1 MSTVTASETTPL
13 ALFLH
18 GSAVLYGSDKVLL
31 NVVVALRAEGVL
43 LPVVVLNEDGPLRA
57 ALAAAGVEVHVA
69 TVVKIQRAMLGPALP
84 WTVLC
89 ESRRAF
95 ADLDRIAGG
104 RSVRLVYSNT
114 LAVLGGAFWARQ
126 RGLPHLWHVHEMP
139 SRPAFVSWALPRLA
153 SWFSQAVIA
162 NSNQTRIWLQ
172 KQAPALAGR
181 TSVAFNGLAHTPM
194 AAPSFAQEFR
204 SRLGLAGTDV
214 LVVLAGRINRMKGQ
228 DLLIEAASLLLE
240 TGMLGRLQFLIVG
253 DTVPGDEALRD
264 ALSSR
269 AEALG
274 LGSRVRF
281 LPFTEDIFGVWA
293 AADIAVVPSTEPEA
307 FGLVAIEAMA
317 CGRAVVAAAHGGVLD
332 IVEDGVTGV
341 LFPPRD
347 AKALADALARLANDD
362 GLRRRLGEAG
372 PSRQR
377 RLFSLEAQVASIGA
391 VCASLVKR

>member
-1 MSTVTASETTPL
+1 MPTPTASSATPL
-13 ALFLH
+13 VLFLH

-31 NVVVALRAEGVL
+31 NIVTALRAERAL
-43 LPVVVLNEDGPLRA
+43 QPVVVLQEDGPLSA
-57 ALAAAGVEVHVA
+57 AFAAAGVEVHVA
-69 TVVKIQRAMLGPALP
+69 TVVKVQRAMLGPALP
-84 WTVLC
+84 ITLLR
-89 ESRRAF
+89 ELQRAV

-104 RSVRLVYSNT
+104 RQVRLVYSNT
-114 LAVLGGAFWARQ
+114 LAVLGGAFWAWR

-139 SRPAFVSWALPRLA
+139 SRPALVGWALPRVA
-153 SWFSQAVIA
+153 SWLSQAVIA
-162 NSNQTRIWLQ
+162 NSTQTSLWLQ

-181 TSVAFNGLAHTPM
+181 TTVAFNGLG
-194 AAPSFAQEFR
+194 AAPLAVSSAVQAFR
-204 SRLGLAGTDV
+204 NRLGVAATDV

-228 DLLIEAASLLLE
+228 DLLIEAASLLRE

-264 ALSSR
+264 ALRSR
-269 AEALG
+269 AETLG
-274 LGSRVRF
+274 IGSRLRF

-317 CGRAVVAAAHGGVLD
+317 CGRPVVAAAHGGLLD
-332 IVEDGVTGV
+332 VVEDGVTGV
-341 LFPPRD
+341 LIPPCNR
-347 AKALADALARLANDD
+347 KALADALVRLADDD

-372 PSRQR
+372 ARRQQ
-377 RLFSLEAQVASIGA
+377 RLFSLDAQVAAIGA